1 MHWQRYPE
9 RAGTMRL
16 STCFQ
21 VLSSAALA
29 LATPLLWDGR
39 ARFNLTNADLNNNI
53 GPYLTYVVISS
64 IQTDF

>member
-1 MHWQRYPE
+1 MH
-9 RAGTMRL
+9 L

-39 ARFNLTNADLNNNI
+39 ARFNLTNADLNNNV
-53 GPYLTYVVISS
+53 GPYLTYVAILSFRQIFDASS
-64 IQTDF
+64 SPES